1 MYKPHVAQKRQNYM
15 KRAKKISLDDNSKAS
30 IYKHVQS
37 SDYKHE
43 SKLSFMEEPKSTIAL
58 AINRTW
64 VNC

>member
-1 MYKPHVAQKRQNYM
+1 MSQRNMFFKCPIKMSVHILLFIHNSTDHKP
-15 KRAKKISLDDNSKAS
+15 
-30 IYKHVQS
+30 VQS